1 MLEFEYYLNLFVAVS
16 FYLFLNVATALE
28 LVFLVMLLNRS
39 CEQTT
44 IYSATI
50 LNGILM
56 CVIVLAAYG
65 TLYRIQIVVCTPPEP
80 AMSEA
85 ETISIHSDSS
95 EVPETQN

>member
-1 MLEFEYYLNLFVAVS
+1 MLELEYYVNLFIAVS
-16 FYLFLNVATALE
+16 FYLFLNVATVLE

-39 CEQTT
+39 CEHSA

-56 CVIVLAAYG
+56 CVMVLAVYG
-65 TLYRIQIVVCTPPEP
+65 TLYRIQIVIYTPPEP

-85 ETISIHSDSS
+85 ETVSIHSDSS
-95 EVPETQN
+95 EVPETQI